1 MLHRAPAEKFIC
13 EHKAPLSSLY
23 DQCRGERP
31 EGSSRT
37 GLASRLTFEDPK
49 RLRDPPCQ
57 AIARVVDFEALVQIA
72 HGFRSIIHGSSQII
86 GGVSQH
92 ISDGVAESGRIMQSP
107 KPEVSIEQ
115 QFSIVQCLDVCL
127 VDDGRHTVAIERCAS
142 RSALD
147 CDLLRA
153 IHKWA
158 SREKAREPTA
168 TKLRIQCLA

>member
-1 MLHRAPAEKFIC
+1 
-13 EHKAPLSSLY
+13 
-23 DQCRGERP
+23 
-31 EGSSRT
+31 
-37 GLASRLTFEDPK
+37 
-49 RLRDPPCQ
+49 LRDPPCQ

-127 VDDGRHTVAIERCAS
+127 VDDGRHTVAIDGHRVLHGADPVFSPPAS
-142 RSALD
+142 GDGVRVTVCQQVGPGLRSTP
-147 CDLLRA
+147 C
-153 IHKWA
+153 H
-158 SREKAREPTA
+158 S
-168 TKLRIQCLA
+168 